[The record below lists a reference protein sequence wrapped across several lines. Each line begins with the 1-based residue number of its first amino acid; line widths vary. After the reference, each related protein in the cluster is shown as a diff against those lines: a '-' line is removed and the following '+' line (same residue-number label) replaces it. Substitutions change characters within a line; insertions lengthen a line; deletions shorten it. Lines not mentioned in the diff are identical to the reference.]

1 MVREPG
7 VESLRAIRD
16 VDHLEDLLSEPTE
29 GVVETLRRLDG
40 DLLILGASGK
50 MGPTLARMA
59 RRALDAAGSTREVIA
74 VARFSDLGAE
84 DRLREF
90 GIRTIRCDLLDDEQ
104 LARLPDSPNVMV
116 MTGMKFGTSGR
127 EGLTWAI
134 NTFLPGLICRR
145 FRRSRIVAFS
155 TGNVYGPT
163 PVSRG
168 GSREEDPLEPRGE
181 YAMSCVGRERIFAH
195 FGQSLGIPTALIRLN
210 YAVEMRYGVLVDIA
224 RKVLAREPIDLS
236 VGYANVIW
244 QADAN
249 AIALRI
255 FADVDV
261 PTAVFNLT
269 GPEVLRV
276 RDVAERFGT
285 ILEVPVTFVG
295 SEADEALLSDGSRT
309 LARFGGPRVGPDR
322 LIELTAEWLLK
333 GGPTLDKPTR
343 FESADGRF

>member
-1 MVREPG
+1 MNSSPG
-7 VESLRAIRD
+7 IDSVQAIRD
-16 VDHLEDLLSEPTE
+16 VDHLEDLLSEPNE
-29 GVVETLRRLDG
+29 GAVEALGRLDG

-59 RRALDAAGSTREVIA
+59 RRALDEAGSSREVIA
-74 VARFSDLGAE
+74 VARFSDPAAE
-84 DRLREF
+84 GRLRGF
-90 GIRTIRCDLLDDEQ
+90 GVRTIRCDLLDDDQ
-104 LARLPDSPNVMV
+104 IGRLPDSPNVLL

-127 EGLTWAI
+127 EGLTWAV
-134 NTFLPGLICRR
+134 NAFLPGLICRR

-155 TGNVYGPT
+155 TGNVYGPS

-181 YAMSCVGRERIFAH
+181 YAMSCVGRERIFGH
-195 FGQSLGIPTALIRLN
+195 FGQDLGIPTALIRLN
-210 YAVEMRYGVLVDIA
+210 YAVEMRYGVLVDLA

-236 VGYANVIW
+236 VGHANVIW

-255 FADVDV
+255 FEHTSV

-276 RDVAERFGT
+276 RDVAERFGA
-285 ILEVPVTFVG
+285 ILGIPPAFSG
-295 SEADEALLSDGSRT
+295 SEAGEALLSDGSRT
-309 LARFGGPRVGPDR
+309 LARFGAPRVGPDR

-333 GGPTLDKPTR
+333 GGVTLDKPTR